1 MIIVWVVVVVLV
13 FAFLVALGTMQGS
26 RHSGYLEW
34 DPEERTE
41 WLGHQEDADLGQM
54 LELHNADR
62 RKRGLEPLTIDD
74 FRDQVRREAL

>member
-1 MIIVWVVVVVLV
+1 
-13 FAFLVALGTMQGS
+13 
-26 RHSGYLEW
+26 
-34 DPEERTE
+34 
-41 WLGHQEDADLGQM
+41 M